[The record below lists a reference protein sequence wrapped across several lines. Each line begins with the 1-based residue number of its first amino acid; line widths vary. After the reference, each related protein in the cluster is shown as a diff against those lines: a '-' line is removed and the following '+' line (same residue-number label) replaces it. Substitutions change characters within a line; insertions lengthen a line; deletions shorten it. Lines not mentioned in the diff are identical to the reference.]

1 MIDTVV
7 RAFRGTVRSPV
18 RSLLVVV
25 LLAAGISFA
34 LTSVALAIA
43 AGDQIDKIKL
53 TTGVEAGVSI
63 SPEQFQQAI
72 LTEAER
78 AQAEDEEFDRSRINE
93 SIEPLTAEHAEAI
106 AALPYVRGVQVFTIA
121 AVEYDLPGVE
131 EEEEGESEEEET
143 PAGGGPAGQGNNLPT
158 PIGNISLPDAI
169 ITGTEEAAFV
179 ADFRSGS
186 KELTEGRLFDTDDAG
201 SKVVVI
207 DQNTATLEE
216 LAIGDSIVLKAQ
228 IPPEEGEEEP
238 EFWEVEAEIIGVYQD
253 LETATQGGFGRVS
266 IAAWYAPVG
275 VVRELQDPEEAE
287 SLSAISLVYASV
299 DDAAQLRTDVEGMLA
314 PELFTLTTSEE
325 RFEDISDPLE
335 TMRSTSLLVM
345 VAGLAVVGLIMVM
358 LMALV
363 VRGRLRE
370 IGILKAV
377 GARNRQVILQFALE
391 TVGISIVAVA
401 LALPAV
407 FATNTFLPELIRP
420 AAEVEEVAQDGPGFG
435 PGARA
440 LVNAPISDDP
450 VRTEE
455 IEEVLNQVDASV
467 SAEVIGIAAVIAVG
481 LGLLGALVPIVTVLR
496 LRPAEVLRLEA

>member
-1 MIDTVV
+1 
-7 RAFRGTVRSPV
+7 V

-63 SPEQFQQAI
+63 SPQQFQQAI
-72 LTEAER
+72 LAEAER

-93 SIEPLTAEHAEAI
+93 LIEPLTAEHAEAI

-216 LAIGDSIVLKAQ
+216 LAIGDFIVLKAQ
-228 IPPEEGEEEP
+228 IPPEEGEESEEP

-266 IAAWYAPVG
+266 IAAWYAPIG

-287 SLSAISLVYASV
+287 VLSAISLVYASV
-299 DDAAQLRTDVEGMLA
+299 DDAAQLRTDVEGMLD
-314 PELFTLTTSEE
+314 PDLFTLTTSEE

-345 VAGLAVVGLIMVM
+345 AAGLAVVGLIMVM

-467 SAEVIGIAAVIAVG
+467 SVEVIGIAAVIAIG